1 MQAFQHQHCLNHPIR
16 EAVAR
21 CPECGGFFCRECIT
35 EHEDRVICA
44 QCLKKLMELVRLT
57 GKGRLRFAGLS
68 RVAYCAL
75 GLVIGWLFFYETG
88 RILLLIPTSFHD
100 GTLWHDQADQAE
112 PGPSK

>member
-1 MQAFQHQHCLNHPIR
+1 MQAFQHQRCLHHPER

-44 QCLKKLMELVRLT
+44 QCLKGLVRVT
-57 GKGRLRFAGLS
+57 GQSRMRFAGFS
-68 RVAYCAL
+68 RAGYCAL
-75 GLVIGWLFFYETG
+75 GVVIAWLFFYETG
-88 RILLLIPTSFHD
+88 KILLLIPTSFHD
-100 GTLWHDQADQAE
+100 GTLWHQADQADQAE